1 VVLSPLDNGTITNA
15 RQICCAH
22 ACAVVSTRFT
32 APGREQGGG
41 KNKYKQSA
49 QEIYRTWKRAGR
61 WQKQIQTERAAASR
75 WPCSLREDSSSK
87 RGQCITRGEAARVMH
102 ASAPRA
108 DGSQTLTVRLRMQRL
123 TLCRRLGS
131 AISGLCCIA
140 FRAAQKTLICC
151 EFCEFSFRKKLEV
164 ANNCIFVYFIRSK
177 KGVKHQNILRGE
189 IQI

>member
-1 VVLSPLDNGTITNA
+1 MHDRFAVLTRA
-15 RQICCAH
+15 RSYRRDLPH
-22 ACAVVSTRFT
+22 LEERW
-32 APGREQGGG
+32 G
-41 KNKYKQSA
+41 KQQSA
-49 QEIYRTWKRAGR
+49 Q
-61 WQKQIQTERAAASR
+61 QASR
-75 WPCSLREDSSSK
+75 WPYQAREDSSSK

-151 EFCEFSFRKKLEV
+151 DAEAVLRILFQKKAGGSEQLHFR
-164 ANNCIFVYFIRSK
+164 IFHS
-177 KGVKHQNILRGE
+177 L
-189 IQI
+189 